1 MTDIFYGSTV
11 GLFIGGS
18 LHYAIHLIKRA
29 HRFARQP

>member
-1 MTDIFYGSTV
+1 MTDILYGFTA
-11 GLFIGGS
+11 GLLIGGS